1 MKEINFYGVKGLTMI
16 DGVLTP
22 IKVDEVIMRED
33 YSVVYSTEYG
43 TLINPVLYET
53 KEDFEA
59 GKPCDLK
66 EIEVKGNGFS
76 YKEEDGLIY
85 TRTWK
90 MQDGEPKEIYLPLKF
105 KVKWHTRSTF
115 LAKPIIPEEEGYY
128 AYRDDCIRY
137 GTYEIMEE
145 NGAIHEEMGIGL
157 KLQLSDNQKDFIKN
171 EFIPILEKAKGMGIQ
186 LIHNNCYDKLY
197 AVNVNNLNG
206 ELQSEYDEVGPR
218 YVSSERFFEVTR
230 DIWGGND
237 DTLYYDEIM

>member
-22 IKVDEVIMRED
+22 IKVDEVILRYD

-59 GKPCDLK
+59 GKTCDLK
-66 EIEVKGNGFS
+66 EIEVKRNGFS
-76 YKEEDGLIY
+76 YKEEDGMIY
-85 TRTWK
+85 TQTWK
-90 MQDGEPKEIYLPLKF
+90 MQDGEPKEIYLPLQF
-105 KVKWHTRSTF
+105 KVKWWTKSTF
-115 LAKPIIPEEEGYY
+115 LAEPIIPEEEGYY
-128 AYRDDCIRY
+128 ACREDCIRY
-137 GTYEIMEE
+137 GKYEIMEE
-145 NGAIHEEMGIGL
+145 NGGIYEEIGIGL

-171 EFIPILEKAKGMGIQ
+171 EFIPMLEKAEDMGIK
-186 LIHNNCYDKLY
+186 LIHNSTYDRLY
-197 AVNVNNLNG
+197 AVNLTNLNG
-206 ELQSEYDEVGPR
+206 RLQCDYDEEGTQ
-218 YVSSERFFEVTR
+218 YVSSERFFEVTG

>member
-22 IKVDEVIMRED
+22 IKVDEVILRYD

-59 GKPCDLK
+59 GKPCELK
-66 EIEVKGNGFS
+66 EIEVKMNGFL

-85 TRTWK
+85 TKAWK
-90 MQDGEPKEIYLPLKF
+90 MQDGEPKEIYLPLQF
-105 KVKWHTRSTF
+105 KVKWWTKSTF
-115 LAKPIIPEEEGYY
+115 LAEPIIPEEEGYY
-128 AYRDDCIRY
+128 ACREDCIRY
-137 GTYEIMEE
+137 GTYVIKEE
-145 NGAIHEEMGIGL
+145 DGTIHEEIGIGL

-171 EFIPILEKAKGMGIQ
+171 EFIPMLEKAKDMGIKF
-186 LIHNNCYDKLY
+186 IHNSTYDRLY
-197 AVNVNNLNG
+197 AVNLTNLMG
-206 ELQSEYDEVGPR
+206 QLQCDYDEEGTQ
-218 YVSSERFFEVTR
+218 YVSSERFFEVIR